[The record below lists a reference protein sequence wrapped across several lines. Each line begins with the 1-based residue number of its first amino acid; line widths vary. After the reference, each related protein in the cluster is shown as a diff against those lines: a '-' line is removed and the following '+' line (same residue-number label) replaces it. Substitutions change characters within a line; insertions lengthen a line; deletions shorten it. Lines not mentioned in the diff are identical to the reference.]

1 MDRGDESVR
10 TLQTDKFYEYWD
22 PFTYSYIPIP
32 KVVDTTL
39 LQKFSEASAITR
51 SALMSMTN
59 QRTGNGG
66 MTGSSSSFKED
77 LYDVSLDPMYAP
89 VSNNIPEK

>member
-1 MDRGDESVR
+1 
-10 TLQTDKFYEYWD
+10 
-22 PFTYSYIPIP
+22 
-32 KVVDTTL
+32 
-39 LQKFSEASAITR
+39 
-51 SALMSMTN
+51 MSMTN